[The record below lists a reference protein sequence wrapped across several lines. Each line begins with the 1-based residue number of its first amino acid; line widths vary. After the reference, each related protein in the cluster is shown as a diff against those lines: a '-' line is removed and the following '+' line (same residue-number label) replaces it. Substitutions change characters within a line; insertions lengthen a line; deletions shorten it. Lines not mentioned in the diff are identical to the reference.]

1 MQPGLIHDLHE
12 QPVEG
17 GRCRC
22 DYDRPVRPFGM
33 QSLDI
38 RPDRTNI
45 DDPSI
50 DFDDTLIAENRP
62 VLIYDGDCGFCR
74 RWIARLPPET
84 RSRVDTRPFQEAAE
98 LFPNI
103 SLEQFQASVQLVQ
116 PDGSVYEGA
125 QAVFRTLACNPN
137 HGWLL
142 WMYLKVPGV
151 ALVTEYL
158 YRLVARNRN
167 ACGRSPKG
175 S

>member
-1 MQPGLIHDLHE
+1 MERNQEDISFGKYTLTNKGYNASFSRQAQAKSTKTHHVMGGGIFPVPANIKLIP
-12 QPVEG
+12 Q
-17 GRCRC
+17 
-22 DYDRPVRPFGM
+22 
-33 QSLDI
+33 
-38 RPDRTNI
+38 
-45 DDPSI
+45 
-50 DFDDTLIAENRP
+50 NRP

-98 LFPNI
+98 QFPNI

-137 HGWLL
+137 HGWPL